1 MQVMEDNE
9 IIVNV
14 FKCELVNNNANE
26 AYTVMYMDESA
37 CACIHSRTC
46 AFLAVK
52 QTNKQQH
59 GRVRWAL
66 KQ

>member
-26 AYTVMYMDESA
+26 TYTVMNMDESA

-52 QTNKQQH
+52 QTNNSMGVSG
-59 GRVRWAL
+59 GR
-66 KQ
+66 